1 MDKHEPLPAPVLS
14 CEASYEIAARVRKGR
29 HMTPISNNDSLSGD
43 ARPGSGEPAVFH
55 QEHTIFT
62 LHAAVGG
69 SVEPMCH
76 SDDAAPGIVA

>member
-1 MDKHEPLPAPVLS
+1 
-14 CEASYEIAARVRKGR
+14 
-29 HMTPISNNDSLSGD
+29 MTPISNNDSLSGD